1 MNDSKSQEKSQDRG
15 ALVEEGLGRT
25 NSQTNNMPV
34 SRSDILNAFTD
45 IASAY
50 VSNPI
55 NRVDISELPKVL
67 KIIQNEVLDLVG
79 LPNLDSAIPSPPV
92 ISKPTDG
99 RTTQAPAVDPNKSVF
114 DDYIICLEDG
124 RKYKVLKRHI
134 QSKYGM
140 SPDEY
145 RQKWG
150 LPAEYPMVAPNYREK
165 RANLAR
171 RAGFATMHQ
180 KKKD

>member
-1 MNDSKSQEKSQDRG
+1 
-15 ALVEEGLGRT
+15 
-25 NSQTNNMPV
+25 MPV

-79 LPNLDSAIPSPPV
+79 LKDLDAVPSPAMAA
-92 ISKPTDG
+92 KPTEG
-99 RTTQAPAVDPNKSVF
+99 PTTQAPAVDPNKSVF

-134 QSKYGM
+134 QSRYGM
-140 SPDEY
+140 SPEEY
-145 RQKWG
+145 RRKWG
-150 LPAEYPMVAPNYREK
+150 LPADYPMVAPNYREK
-165 RANLAR
+165 RASLAR
-171 RAGFATMHQ
+171 RAGFSTMHQ

>member
-1 MNDSKSQEKSQDRG
+1 MNDSKSQDKPQDRG

-25 NSQTNNMPV
+25 NSHTHNMPV

-67 KIIQNEVLDLVG
+67 KIIQSEVLDLVG
-79 LPNLDSAIPSPPV
+79 LKDLDAVPSPATAA
-92 ISKPTDG
+92 KPTEG
-99 RTTQAPAVDPNKSVF
+99 PTTQAPAVDPNKSVF

-134 QSKYGM
+134 QSRYGM
-140 SPDEY
+140 SPEEY
-145 RQKWG
+145 RRKWG
-150 LPAEYPMVAPNYREK
+150 LPSDYPMVAPNYREK

-171 RAGFATMHQ
+171 RAGFSTMHQ